1 MKVAKTNSFTATSA
15 SSSTFCELDALR
27 RAVMALE
34 RVEAQGLGV
43 RLSLARLCAAERRA
57 HGELRWV
64 SWRRRRSGKGGGG
77 TPDLGSF
84 LGVAVDAGIA
94 HRGLSASSSK
104 KFHLTVKRG

>member
-1 MKVAKTNSFTATSA
+1 MTSA
-15 SSSTFCELDALR
+15 PPASSPTFRELDAHR
-27 RAVMALE
+27 GAVMALE

-57 HGELRWV
+57 HGELQWV

-77 TPDLGSF
+77 TPGLGSF

-94 HRGLSASSSK
+94 HPGLSASSSK
-104 KFHLTVKRG
+104 KIHLTVKRG